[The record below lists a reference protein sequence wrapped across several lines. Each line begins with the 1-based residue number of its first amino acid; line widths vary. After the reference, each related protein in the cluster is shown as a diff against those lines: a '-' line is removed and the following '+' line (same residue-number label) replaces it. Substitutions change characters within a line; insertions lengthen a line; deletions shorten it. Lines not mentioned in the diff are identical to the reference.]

1 MDHREMKP
9 APDGTREILPD
20 WDTRLNGIL
29 ADYRRYM
36 ENQEKSRNTIEKY
49 LRDVRRFLMYACC
62 EYPEREV
69 ILRYKAGLKEHY
81 QLSSANSM
89 LMAVNHYL
97 KYKGLPDRRVGIFR
111 QQRKMFSEESRQLD
125 RREYERLVVE
135 ARKRGRVRLA
145 YILQTIGM
153 TGIRVGELAFITAEA
168 LKQKTVRIHFKNKER
183 VILLP
188 KSLRNMLEGYCRR
201 NGIRSGSIFTTRN
214 GLPLDR
220 RTIWAEMKKLCQGA
234 GVAASKVFPHN
245 LRHLFAKCFY
255 EKEKDLV
262 RLADYLGH
270 SSLETTRRYTIISSM
285 EACMRQ
291 LELGLD
297 VGEGADRT
305 NPGEWPDGRIPG
317 PKKQLP

>member
-1 MDHREMKP
+1 MK
-9 APDGTREILPD
+9 EIE
-20 WDTRLNGIL
+20 RIL
-29 ADYRRYM
+29 GDYRLHL
-36 ENQEKSRNTIEKY
+36 ENQEKSVNTIEKY
-49 LRDVRRFLMYACC
+49 VRDVKRFLIYAGTERPGREKVL
-62 EYPEREV
+62 EY
-69 ILRYKAGLKEHY
+69 KNSLKERY
-81 QLSSANSM
+81 RLSSANSM
-89 LMAVNHYL
+89 LMALNHYL
-97 KYKGLPDRRVGIFR
+97 KYRGFEEWRVSTFK
-111 QQRKMFSEESRQLD
+111 QQRRIVAEESRELS
-125 RREYERLVVE
+125 RNEYQRLVLE
-135 ARKRGRVRLA
+135 ARKSGMVKLE
-145 YILQTIGM
+145 YILQAIGM
-153 TGIRVGELAFITAEA
+153 TGIRGGELAFITAEA

-220 RTIWAEMKKLCQGA
+220 RTIWAEMKKLCKGA

-297 VGEGADRT
+297 VGPMGTKKGKR
-305 NPGEWPDGRIPG
+305 
-317 PKKQLP
+317 KQLL